1 MGALK
6 IEDLTAGLRVRGLGA
21 SGMPVEIV
29 AVQPFGTVAA
39 SVTFREATGT
49 LESLMLYEDDVAGIE
64 VCEGPK
70 WSFSAEANLLKLAS
84 EAYRISKAYLFDPY
98 LAVTTSEVEPLPHQI
113 SAVYQEMLPRMPLR
127 YVLADDPGAGKTV
140 MTGLLIKEMLARGDL
155 RRCLVVSPGS
165 LVEQWQDELLEKFG
179 LAFKIMT
186 NEVLEASPTGNA
198 FAEEDLCIARLDK
211 LSRSDELQEK
221 LAHTTWDLVVFDE
234 AHKLS
239 ATMGADGAKR
249 TKRYKLAELV
259 GATTPNLLLL
269 TATPHNGKQ
278 ADFQLFMKLVDPDQF
293 EGALRH
299 ANQHIDVSSNMRRLV
314 KEELLRFD
322 GTPLFPERRAYT
334 VDYTLTPA
342 ESGLYE
348 AVTDYVTTEFN
359 RADALDGK
367 RRTSVGFALT
377 SLQRRL
383 ASSPEAIYQSLHRRR
398 VRLEKRLEQVRAEMA
413 AGRKS
418 EVYAERDVPSGWED
432 FDEDDWETGEA
443 EAAEDDVTDSATAAQ
458 TAVELECE
466 IGTLT
471 LLERRADD
479 VRRLGRDRKWE
490 QLSSLLQDEA
500 AMRAPDGHRE
510 KIIVFTEYKDTLN
523 YLVSNIAN
531 LLGDSEAV
539 VQISGGMRRDERR
552 RAQDEFRQ
560 NPHVHVM
567 VATDAAG
574 EGVNLQRAHLMV
586 NYDLPWNPNRLEQ
599 RFGRIHRIGQTEVCH
614 LWNLV
619 ASQTREGDVFKRLFG
634 KLEAERQALG
644 GKVFDVLGRVKF
656 QDKSLREL
664 LVDAVRYG
672 NDPEVKAR
680 LHRQVESGLD
690 TQALRDLID
699 EYALTDEAMDAAKVA
714 SVRQD
719 MERAAARRLQPGYI
733 EDFFVAAMR
742 VLGGK
747 ALEREPGRWEVRR
760 VPEALVQASS
770 TSGKRSSV
778 LSRYERVCFDK
789 ARKHVEGLPDAD
801 LCCPGHPLLDALVQ
815 AVVSRFGG
823 LLQEGAV
830 LIDDADSGC
839 EPRLLVYL
847 EDKIQDA
854 TTTLDGKRRVVY
866 EAMKF
871 AEVWADGRA
880 KEAGHAPYLDYRA
893 PSDDERRTL
902 APALAQQAWL
912 AAGKA
917 EDVATE
923 LAVSRIVPED
933 LRVQRAVRQARVE
946 KTRRNVVRR
955 LDAEIRY
962 WDAKAAECEQKERA
976 GKTAR
981 ITSAYARSRADG
993 LMARKKDRLA
1003 RLEKEERLMPLPPR
1017 VVSACVVV
1025 PAGLVAQLMGEPTGT
1040 VDAQA
1045 RREVELAAMAAVMNI
1060 ERELGND
1067 PVDVSAEKCGYDVLS
1082 RTPVGPDGHV
1092 GPSRFIEVKG
1102 RATGATTVTVSRN
1115 EVLCALNNP
1124 DTFVLA
1130 LVDVSPTATVTTY
1143 YREPFDQ
1150 RPDSSAC
1157 SCTYDVSKLMK
1168 NARKELVKESAR

>member
-1 MGALK
+1 M
-6 IEDLTAGLRVRGLGA
+6 IEFDDLVAGLRVTGLGA
-21 SGMPVEIV
+21 SHGPVEIV

-39 SVTFREATGT
+39 SVTYRETSGA
-49 LESLMLYEDDVAGIE
+49 LDSLMLYEDDLAGID
-64 VCEGPK
+64 VCAASK
-70 WSFSAEANLLKLAS
+70 WSFSANAHLVKLAS

-98 LAVTTSEVEPLPHQI
+98 LAVTTSDVEPLPHQI
-113 SAVYQEMLPRMPLR
+113 SAVYQEMLPRLPLR

-165 LVEQWQDELLEKFG
+165 LVEQWQDELMEKFG
-179 LAFKIMT
+179 LSFKIMT

-211 LSRSDELQEK
+211 LARSDELQEK
-221 LAHTTWDLVVFDE
+221 LARTTWDLVVFDE

-239 ATMGADGAKR
+239 ATMGPDGAKK
-249 TKRYKLAELV
+249 TKRYRLAELV

-299 ANQHIDVSSNMRRLV
+299 ANQQIDVSSNMRRLV

-334 VDYTLTPA
+334 VDYTLTTA
-342 ESGLYE
+342 EAGLYD

-383 ASSPEAIYQSLHRRR
+383 ASSPEAIYQSLRRR
-398 VRLEKRLEQVRAEMA
+398 RERLEKRLAEVRAEMA
-413 AGRKS
+413 AGRTT
-418 EVYAERDVPSGWED
+418 EVYSARDALPNWDD
-432 FDEDDWETGEA
+432 FDEDDWESGEA
-443 EAAEDDVTDSATAAQ
+443 EAVEEDVADSATAAQ
-458 TAVELECE
+458 TAAELECE
-466 IGTLT
+466 IGTLS

-479 VRRLGRDRKWE
+479 VRHSGHDRKWE
-490 QLSSLLQDEA
+490 QLSSLLQDDT

-523 YLVSNIAN
+523 YLVSNIAS
-531 LLGDSEAV
+531 LLGDPEAV
-539 VQISGGMRRDERR
+539 VQISGGMRRDDRR

-560 NPHVHVM
+560 NPHVYVM

-619 ASQTREGDVFKRLFG
+619 ASQTREGDVFKRLFA
-634 KLEAERQALG
+634 KLEAERQSLG

-656 QDKSLREL
+656 QDKSLRDL

-699 EYALTDEAMDAAKVA
+699 EYALTNEAMDPSAVA
-714 SVRQD
+714 SVRRD

-733 EDFFVAAMR
+733 EDFFVNAMKA
-742 VLGGK
+742 LGGK
-747 ALEREPGRWEVRR
+747 AMEREPGRWEVRR
-760 VPEALVQASS
+760 VPDALVQAVLPN
-770 TSGKRSSV
+770 GRRGSV
-778 LSRYERVCFDK
+778 LSHYERVCFDK
-789 ARKHVEGLPDAD
+789 ACRHMEGLPDAD

-815 AVVSRFGG
+815 VVTAQFGS
-823 LLQEGAV
+823 LLQEGTV
-830 LIDDADSGC
+830 LVDDSDFGR

-847 EDKIQDA
+847 EEKIQDA
-854 TTTLDGKRRVVY
+854 TTAADGKRRTVY

-871 AEVWADGRA
+871 AEVSRDGSA
-880 KEAGHAPYLDYRA
+880 AQAGHAPYLDYRSPGEA
-893 PSDDERRTL
+893 ERQAL
-902 APALAQQAWL
+902 SAVLAQQAWL
-912 AAGKA
+912 ADGKA

-923 LAVSRIVPED
+923 LAVSRMVPED
-933 LRVQRAVRQARVE
+933 LRAQRALRQARVE

-981 ITSAYARSRADG
+981 ITSAYARSRADS
-993 LMARKKDRLA
+993 LVVRKRDRLA
-1003 RLEKEERLMPLPPR
+1003 ELERQEKLAPLPPR
-1017 VVSACVVV
+1017 VVSVSAVV
-1025 PAGLVAQLMGEPTGT
+1025 PAGLLKGASGLSAAMGA
-1040 VDAQA
+1040 DAQA
-1045 RREVELAAMAAVMNI
+1045 RREIELAAMAAVMGI
-1060 ERELGND
+1060 ERELGNE
-1067 PVDVSAEKCGYDVLS
+1067 PADVSAEKCGYDVLS
-1082 RTPVGPDGHV
+1082 EAPVGPDGKV

-1102 RATGATTVTVSRN
+1102 RVAGATTVTVSRN

-1130 LVDVSPTATVTTY
+1130 LAEVGPTSTITT
-1143 YREPFDQ
+1143 
-1150 RPDSSAC
+1150 
-1157 SCTYDVSKLMK
+1157 
-1168 NARKELVKESAR
+1168 